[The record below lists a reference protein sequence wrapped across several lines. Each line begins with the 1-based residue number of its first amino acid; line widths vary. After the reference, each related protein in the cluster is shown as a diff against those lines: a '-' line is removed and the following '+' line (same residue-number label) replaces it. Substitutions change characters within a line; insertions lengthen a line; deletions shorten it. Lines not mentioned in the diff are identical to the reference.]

1 MRVSLYVL
9 ASLLLM
15 IWFAACQ
22 PEEAKLPTEEEDVL
36 LGGAT
41 SIDGAFINIFQQP
54 AGNLNEVELKLHL
67 QSDIAFG
74 DQFVTAPNVINGGL
88 GPVFNQASCEGC
100 HVSNGRS
107 PFPSAESDLRGLLFR
122 LSMPGRGPHNEPLP
136 VPDFGGQLQTK
147 AVFGKSPE
155 AKLSWQEVEEVR
167 SYLDGEKISLRK
179 FNYTF
184 IQPYRN
190 IPAEMLY
197 SPRIAPPVIGLG
209 LLEAIKESD
218 IMSLSDPAD
227 LDGDGIS
234 GKVNMVWDVLAQQFA
249 IGRFGWK
256 AGQPNL
262 LQQTAAAYNNDMG
275 ITNPLFTKEACSGQE
290 QADTLSDDPEIDL
303 KTLKAATFY
312 PQSLAVPKR
321 RNWAD
326 ADVKKGKE
334 LFFKIQCNSCHQY
347 KFITGTHPEFGFLSQ
362 QTIFP
367 YTDLLLHD
375 MGDGLADNRPDF
387 EANGKEW
394 KTPALWGIGLTKT
407 VGNHSNF
414 LHDGRAR
421 NLEEAIMWH
430 GGEAEKSKE
439 AFSKLN
445 KKDRQAVIK
454 FLESL

>member
-1 MRVSLYVL
+1 MRLSQYAL
-9 ASLLLM
+9 ASLLVM

-22 PEEAKLPTEEEDVL
+22 PEEAKLPTEDEDVL

-54 AGNLNEVELKLHL
+54 ASNLNEVELQHHL

-122 LSMPGRGPHNEPLP
+122 LSMPGKGPHNEPLP

-167 SYLDGEKISLRK
+167 TYLDGEKISLRK

>member
-1 MRVSLYVL
+1 MTSKKYIFLTL
-9 ASLLLM
+9 GLTLLLVS
-15 IWFAACQ
+15 CQ
-22 PEEAKLPTEEEDVL
+22 QDDSNKPLEDEDVL

-54 AGNLNEVELKLHL
+54 AGNLNEVELQHHL

-107 PFPSAESDLRGLLFR
+107 PFPSASSDLRGLLFR
-122 LSMPGRGPHNEPLP
+122 LSMPGKGPHNEPLP

-167 SYLDGEKISLRK
+167 TYLDGEKISLRK

-184 IQPYRN
+184 VQSYRN

-227 LDGDGIS
+227 MDGDGIS
-234 GKVNMVWDVLAQQFA
+234 GKVNMVWDVQAQQFA

-256 AGQPNL
+256 SGQPNL

-275 ITNPLFTKEACSGQE
+275 ITNPLFTKEACFGQE

-326 ADVKKGKE
+326 VDVKKGKE
-334 LFFKIQCNSCHQY
+334 LFFKIRCNSCHQY

-445 KKDRQAVIK
+445 KKERQSVIK

>member
-1 MRVSLYVL
+1 MTSKKNIFLTL
-9 ASLLLM
+9 GLTLLLVS
-15 IWFAACQ
+15 CQ
-22 PEEAKLPTEEEDVL
+22 QDDSNKPVEDEDVL

-54 AGNLNEVELKLHL
+54 ASNLNEVELQQHL

-74 DQFVTAPNVINGGL
+74 DQFVTAPNIINGGL
-88 GPVFNQASCEGC
+88 GPVFNQTSCESC

-107 PFPSAESDLRGLLFR
+107 PFPSGVNDLRGLLLR
-122 LSMPGRGPHNEPLP
+122 LSMPGKGPHNEPLP

-155 AKLSWQEVEEVR
+155 AKLSWQEVEEIKT
-167 SYLDGEKISLRK
+167 YLDGEKVQLRK
-179 FNYTF
+179 FNFSFEQAYK
-184 IQPYRN
+184 N
-190 IPAEMLY
+190 IPAGMLY
-197 SPRIAPPVIGLG
+197 SPRMAPPVIGLG
-209 LLEAIKESD
+209 LLEAIREED
-218 IMSLSDPAD
+218 IVALSDPSD
-227 LDGDGIS
+227 QDGDGIS
-234 GKVNMVWDVLAQQFA
+234 GKPNRVWDVQKQAFA
-249 IGRFGWK
+249 TGRFGWK

-275 ITNPLFTKEACSGQE
+275 ITNPLFTKEACFGQE

-326 ADVKKGKE
+326 AEVKRGKE
-334 LFFKIQCNSCHQY
+334 LFFSIRCNSCHQA
-347 KFITGTHPEFGFLSQ
+347 KFITGTHQDFGFLSQ
-362 QTIFP
+362 QTIYP

-375 MGDGLADNRPDF
+375 MGEGLADNRPDF
-387 EANGKEW
+387 EADGREW

-407 VGNHSNF
+407 VGNHSHF

-430 GGEAEKSKE
+430 GGEAEASKE